1 MATTATTRGNQETAC
16 PPTLFLAC
24 ELGVNTWK
32 LGCTT
37 GAAQRPRE
45 RQVPAGDCQT
55 VLEEIRRAKSRC
67 GLPEEARVVSCYE
80 AGRDG
85 FWLHHFLISQ
95 GVENVVVDSASIEVN
110 RRSRRAKTD
119 RLEVHKLL
127 PMLLRHAA
135 GEKKVWSVVR
145 VPSVVEEDRRQL
157 HRELLTTKRDR
168 TRVSNRSKGLLAGYG
183 IRMALQGE
191 VETQFDAVR
200 QWDGAP
206 LPAALRAR
214 LKREWQKVQG
224 LTEQSGSL
232 EAERRTGLRTS
243 AERAL
248 EQGRQ
253 WATLRGIGVKSAWLF
268 VMEFFAWRDLQT
280 PKQVGALAGLT
291 PTPYQS
297 GQASR
302 ALGITKAG
310 QGYRRTMAIEIAWGW
325 VRLQPQSTLTQ
336 W

>member
-1 MATTATTRGNQETAC
+1 
-16 PPTLFLAC
+16 
-24 ELGVNTWK
+24 
-32 LGCTT
+32 
-37 GAAQRPRE
+37 
-45 RQVPAGDCQT
+45 
-55 VLEEIRRAKSRC
+55 
-67 GLPEEARVVSCYE
+67 
-80 AGRDG
+80 
-85 FWLHHFLISQ
+85 
-95 GVENVVVDSASIEVN
+95 
-110 RRSRRAKTD
+110 
-119 RLEVHKLL
+119 
-127 PMLLRHAA
+127 
-135 GEKKVWSVVR
+135 VVR
-145 VPSVVEEDRRQL
+145 VPSVVEEDRRPL